1 MRRLIRRTFW
11 TVAGALFGITLLL
24 VWTMVSLRV
33 PARLPPPTGPHA
45 VGRMEFDWIDQSRL
59 DPLSPGKQNREI
71 DVFLWYPAERPGTRR
86 ATYLRDNWR
95 RNLGLPFPWPTYI
108 GIQTHSWEDASA
120 IRTEGA
126 PWPVVIL
133 SHGRGEVP
141 VEYTSLAEQLAS
153 DGYIVAS
160 PANTYAGPT
169 VVFPD
174 GRIVKSED
182 DTSDLGK
189 LLDACA
195 GDIGTVLKQLAMLNE
210 DSRSVFFQ
218 RIDLKRAGIVG
229 HSWGGAASAEFCSAD
244 DRCTAGVDLDGG
256 LYGGAAHKG
265 IPKPFLFLL
274 GEGTPPYWLR
284 AKMLVQPGLKAK
296 WDELKKDEAAG
307 YLIACNSSPK
317 CRVERLGGVRHLNFG
332 DLGILFRRPLYWM
345 HPMLGRVGGEEG
357 VKITRQKLSEF
368 LNRWV
373 RQHS

>member
-1 MRRLIRRTFW
+1 
-11 TVAGALFGITLLL
+11 
-24 VWTMVSLRV
+24 MVSLRV

-160 PANTYAGPT
+160 PTNTYAGPT

-182 DTSDLGK
+182 DTSDLGR

-218 RIDLKRAGIVG
+218 RIDLKRAGLSDIA
-229 HSWGGAASAEFCSAD
+229 GAARLRRSSAPPTIGALPVLISTAVSTEVPRTKGYPSHSCSCWAKELLRIGCVP
-244 DRCTAGVDLDGG
+244 RCSYSLA
-256 LYGGAAHKG
+256 
-265 IPKPFLFLL
+265 
-274 GEGTPPYWLR
+274 
-284 AKMLVQPGLKAK
+284 
-296 WDELKKDEAAG
+296 
-307 YLIACNSSPK
+307 
-317 CRVERLGGVRHLNFG
+317 
-332 DLGILFRRPLYWM
+332 
-345 HPMLGRVGGEEG
+345 
-357 VKITRQKLSEF
+357 
-368 LNRWV
+368 
-373 RQHS
+373 